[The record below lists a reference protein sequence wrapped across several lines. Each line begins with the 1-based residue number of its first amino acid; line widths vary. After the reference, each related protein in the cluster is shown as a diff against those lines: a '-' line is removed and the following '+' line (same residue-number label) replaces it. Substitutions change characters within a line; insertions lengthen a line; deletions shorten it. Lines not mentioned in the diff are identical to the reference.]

1 MAARGRMKR
10 RAARPRV
17 RAAART
23 QKRNSRPKSAAARAR
38 RVDQLEQVARDLTA
52 ELQHRVNNILATV
65 RAILGQT
72 RETTTTLE
80 HFVDAFDGRL
90 SALARSQMLVTR
102 GPDSHV
108 DLHELLTDEL
118 IAHTARI
125 GESAVVSGPAIWLT
139 PRAAEMLAVAF
150 HELAANA
157 VKYGALATP
166 SGRIDVDWRVE
177 ANKDGRRLLLRW
189 REDGVRLPQSAT
201 YRGFGTELVEEGL
214 PYTFGGAAKLEFR
227 PHGVECLM
235 EFPLAPK
242 HFVVASESKARG

>member
-1 MAARGRMKR
+1 MKG
-10 RAARPRV
+10 RAAGPR
-17 RAAART
+17 ASASART
-23 QKRNSRPKSAAARAR
+23 RKRSSRPKSAAARAR
-38 RVDQLEQVARDLTA
+38 RVDHLEQVARDLAA

-72 RETTTTLE
+72 RETTTTLQ
-80 HFVDAFDGRL
+80 HFVEAFDGRL
-90 SALARSQMLVTR
+90 SALARSQMLLTR
-102 GPDSHV
+102 GPHSHV

-125 GESAVVSGPAIWLT
+125 GENAVVSGPAIWLT

-157 VKYGALATP
+157 VKYGALAAP

-177 ANKDGRRLLLRW
+177 ANRNGRRLLLRW
-189 REDGVRLPQSAT
+189 RENGVRLQQAAT
-201 YRGFGTELVEEGL
+201 FRGFGSELVEEGL
-214 PYTFGGAAKLEFR
+214 PYTFGGAARLQFHRDGLEC
-227 PHGVECLM
+227 VM

-242 HFVVASESKARG
+242 HFVVASEVKA